1 MSNNFYKDEYMP
13 KVNKIG
19 KLTGVVGVILAF
31 SPAIALAV
39 VYGILP
45 KPAALLTASPRRT
58 CGTPSGPW
66 RMAFPWT

>member
-19 KLTGVVGVILAF
+19 KLTGVLGVILAF

-39 VYGILP
+39 VYGIQNRQL
-45 KPAALLTASPRRT
+45 
-58 CGTPSGPW
+58 
-66 RMAFPWT
+66 F